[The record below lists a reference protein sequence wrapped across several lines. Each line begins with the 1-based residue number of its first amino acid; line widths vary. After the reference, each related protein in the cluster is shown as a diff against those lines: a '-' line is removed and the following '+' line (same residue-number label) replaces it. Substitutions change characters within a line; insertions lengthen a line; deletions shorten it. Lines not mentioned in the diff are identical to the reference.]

1 MQTSTKGGISKA
13 TVHCTGLAVAL
24 PTFRIIWM
32 MTSNLWHPEFYYITG
47 KNHGGAYHVS
57 PP

>member
-13 TVHCTGLAVAL
+13 TGLAVAL
-24 PTFRIIWM
+24 PAFRIIWM